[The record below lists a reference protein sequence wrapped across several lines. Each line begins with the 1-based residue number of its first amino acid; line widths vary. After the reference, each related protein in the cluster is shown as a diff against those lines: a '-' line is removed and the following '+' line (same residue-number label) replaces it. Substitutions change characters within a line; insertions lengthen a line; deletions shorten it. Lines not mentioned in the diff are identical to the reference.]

1 MAQIKV
7 TRWSQLV
14 LKVGN
19 GATPEVFTPLC
30 TINAAR
36 GINFN
41 ANTTEDSIPD
51 CDDLQK
57 LQWLIREKVSLS
69 VDVTGAGKVHKKDV
83 KTLVNWW
90 QSPETQNC
98 IVVLDDADPDNVI
111 QFQGAYHLT
120 TFSMAGDPGSP
131 SVTGDVALQS
141 SGEVAATYGA
151 AVGGPAVGG

>member
-1 MAQIKV
+1 MALVKT
-7 TRWSQLV
+7 TRWSELV
-14 LKVGN
+14 LKVGD
-19 GATPEVFTPLC
+19 GATPEQFKPLC

-69 VDVTGAGKVHKKDV
+69 VDVTGAGKVDKKDV
-83 KTLVNWW
+83 KPLVDWQ
-90 QSPETQNC
+90 QSPETRNC

-111 QFQGAYHLT
+111 QFLGAYHLT
-120 TFSMAGDPGSP
+120 TFSMNGDPGTP
-131 SVTGDVALQS
+131 TVTGDIALQS
-141 SGEVAATYGA
+141 SGAVTATYGA
-151 AVGGPAVGG
+151 NVGGA